1 MSTKE
6 RLAKALKD
14 TRDNLNSLVSY
25 LLIVAFGVSLLYNL
39 ILLTK
44 MGVMYIYEKN
54 TAVLAAEIV
63 LAILILVF
71 GIYNLVTK
79 LKT

>member
-1 MSTKE
+1 M
-6 RLAKALKD
+6 
-14 TRDNLNSLVSY
+14 
-25 LLIVAFGVSLLYNL
+25 IVAFGVSLLYNL

>member
-1 MSTKE
+1 MKE
-6 RLAKALKD
+6 RLAKAFQETKA
-14 TRDNLNSLVSY
+14 NLNTLVSY

-39 ILLTK
+39 IALTK

-54 TAVLAAEIV
+54 SAILVAEIV
-63 LAILILVF
+63 LAVLIVVF

-79 LKT
+79 LKI